1 MAKEVFVAREHE
13 LAWLQR
19 KLDGALAGRNHIA
32 FVAGEAGSGKTTLVR
47 EFARQAQRGNG
58 ELIVALGMCNAP
70 TGLSDPFL
78 PFSEVLRVLLG
89 DVDGGLAKNVVD
101 DENRTRLRKWLT
113 RSTKVAVGVAAEIV
127 KVFVPMGG
135 LVATLVKE
143 SLDKSGVLDDL
154 EKSKAEKSD
163 DLHSERFFEQYT
175 KILKTLAADK
185 PLLLILDDLQW
196 ADESSISL
204 LFHLIRSVSETRAR
218 ILFLGL
224 YRADEVE
231 AGRGGAPHPL
241 GKILDD
247 SKRYYGDICIDMG
260 RVQEAEGRRF
270 VDDLI
275 DTERNRLG
283 DKFRQRLFQHTGG
296 HPLFTVELL
305 RALQERKEK
314 GVVKDKQG
322 YWVEGS
328 ALDWKTLP
336 PKVEGVIKERIKRL
350 AKNLYD
356 ILSVAS
362 VEGQTFTPQVVAR
375 VNVSDELDLL
385 RNLSQELEKRHR
397 LVHESTEFKIGSR
410 FISNYRFNH
419 ALLQQYLYDELGSR
433 ERRLLHSR
441 IASLLEELYEGQTYG
456 IAPQLAH
463 HYMEGGE
470 GKKAVEYL
478 LQAGDRALKMYASQE
493 ATEAYH
499 SAIRLLKEEKEYE
512 RAARTL
518 MKLGLA
524 YLNAFKFQEASYAF
538 TEFFTLSQA
547 AETARPALHPAPHAL
562 RTAWPDPRILDSA
575 MATHLDSGAII
586 DPLFSGLLEY
596 DAEMNVVPEVVSEW
610 EILDGGRTYVF
621 HLRDDVRWSNGD
633 KVTAADF
640 EFAWKRVLDPATK
653 SPNAGHLYVIKGAQ
667 AYHRGE
673 AQNPA
678 AVGVHARDDTTLIV
692 ELESPISHFP
702 HMIAYHAAY
711 AVPQQAV
718 SEHGSSWADPDNIV
732 TNGPFRLES
741 WESGQRMTFAR
752 NRDYYGKFA
761 GNVERVEVALTSEEA
776 ERLQMY
782 ENGEIDILPLVAMR
796 GGAIAGA
803 QQKYIGEYL
812 MAPELSTYYIGFNVR
827 QPPFDDRRV
836 RRAFAHAVDQK
847 TLVNLTQMGVLL
859 PAAGGF
865 IPAGMVGHSAE
876 IGLPYDP
883 DRARHL
889 LAEAGYPDGRGFP
902 AVRALA
908 VDSNVSTPKYLHSQW
923 EKILGVDVTW
933 EKYNITEFNRRLA
946 DGEMHMYSDGWMAD
960 YPDPDSFLRVASF
973 LRQTGWQNET
983 YTQLVDEAQRVMN
996 QEERMR
1002 LYQSADAVLVG
1013 EATIIPISYGRR
1025 HLLVKPWVKNF
1036 RAPTLYWWYWQD
1048 IIIDPH

>member
-1 MAKEVFVAREHE
+1 MAREVFVARERE
-13 LAWLQR
+13 LARLQR
-19 KLDGALAGRNHIA
+19 ELDQALAGRNHIA
-32 FVAGEAGSGKTTLVR
+32 FVAGEAGSGKTALVR
-47 EFARQAQRGNG
+47 EFAQQAQRGDA

-78 PFSEVLRVLLG
+78 PFREVLRVLLG
-89 DVDGGLAKNVVD
+89 DVEGGLAKNVVD
-101 DENRTRLRKWLT
+101 DENRMRLRKWLT

-127 KVFVPMGG
+127 KVVVPGGG
-135 LVATLVKE
+135 LLATLVKE
-143 SLDKSGVLDDL
+143 SVDKSGVLDDL
-154 EKSKAEKSD
+154 EKSGAEKGD

-204 LFHLIRSVSETRAR
+204 LFHLIRSVSESGDR

-224 YRADEVE
+224 YRPDEVE
-231 AGRGGAPHPL
+231 AGRGGAAHPL
-241 GKILDD
+241 GKLLDD
-247 SKRYYGDICIDMG
+247 CKRYYGDISIDMG
-260 RVQEAEGRRF
+260 RVQEAEGQRF
-270 VDDLI
+270 VDELI
-275 DTERNRLG
+275 DTERNHLG
-283 DKFRQRLFQHTGG
+283 KKFRHRLFQHTGG

-314 GVVKDKQG
+314 GLVRDKQG
-322 YWVEGS
+322 YWGEGP

-375 VNVSDELDLL
+375 VNVSDELELL

-419 ALLQQYLYDELGSR
+419 ALFQQYLYDELGSR
-433 ERRLLHSR
+433 ERRLLHAR
-441 IASLLEELYEGQTYG
+441 IASLLEELYAGQTYG

-463 HYMEGGE
+463 HYMSGGE

-478 LQAGDRALKMYASQE
+478 LQAGDRALRMYASQE
-493 ATEAYH
+493 ATEAYQ

-524 YLNAFKFQEASYAF
+524 YLNAFKFQEASQAF

-547 AETARPALHPAPHAL
+547 AEIARPALHPAPHAL
-562 RTAWPDPRILDSA
+562 RTAWPDPRMLDSA
-575 MATHLDSGAII
+575 MATHIDSGAII

-596 DAEMNVVPEVVSEW
+596 DAEMNVVPEVASEW

-621 HLRDDVRWSNGD
+621 RLRDDARWSNGD
-633 KVTAADF
+633 SVTAADF
-640 EFAWKRVLDPATK
+640 EFAWKRVLDPATG

-667 AYHRGE
+667 VYHRGE
-673 AQNPA
+673 TRDPA
-678 AVGVHARDDTTLIV
+678 SVGVHARDDATLIV

-711 AVPQQAV
+711 AVPRQVVTA
-718 SEHGSSWADPDNIV
+718 HGASWTELGNIV
-732 TNGPFRLES
+732 TSGPFRLES
-741 WESGQRMTFAR
+741 WECGQRMTFAR
-752 NRDYYGKFA
+752 NRDYCGKFA

-776 ERLQMY
+776 ERLRMY
-782 ENGEIDILPLVAMR
+782 EAGEIDVLPLVAMH
-796 GGAIAGA
+796 GGAITGA

-812 MAPELSTYYIGFNVR
+812 MAPELSTYYIGFNTR
-827 QPPFDDRRV
+827 QPPFDDPRV
-836 RRAFAHAVDQK
+836 RQAFAHAVDQK
-847 TLVNLTQMGVLL
+847 TLVNVTQMGVHL
-859 PAAGGF
+859 PAAGGI

-876 IGLPYDP
+876 IAFQHDP
-883 DRARHL
+883 HRARRL

-908 VDSNVSTPKYLHSQW
+908 VESNVSAPKYLHSQW

-933 EKYNITEFNRRLA
+933 EKYNVVEFYRHVNG
-946 DGEMHMYSDGWMAD
+946 GEMHMYNDGWMAD
-960 YPDPDSFLRVASF
+960 YPDPDSFLRVAPF
-973 LRQTGWQNET
+973 LRQTRWQNET
-983 YTQLVDEAQRVMN
+983 YTRLVEEARRVTD

-1002 LYQSADAVLVG
+1002 LYRQADAVLVG
-1013 EATIIPISYGRR
+1013 EAAVVPLSYGRR